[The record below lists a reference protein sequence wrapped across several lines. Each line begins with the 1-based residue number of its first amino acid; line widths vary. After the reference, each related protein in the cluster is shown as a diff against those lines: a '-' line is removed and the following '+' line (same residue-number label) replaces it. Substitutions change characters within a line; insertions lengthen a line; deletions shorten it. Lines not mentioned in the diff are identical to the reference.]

1 LAGRN
6 VRFPARFFL
15 FRLASLACLF
25 ALRHKPY
32 LSATPK
38 CLCKL
43 NAQGKNNLT
52 SPIVI
57 NSAVKAEDF
66 LWSSIMQTIGQF
78 HFVGNKLSRRM

>member
-1 LAGRN
+1 
-6 VRFPARFFL
+6 
-15 FRLASLACLF
+15 
-25 ALRHKPY
+25 
-32 LSATPK
+32 
-38 CLCKL
+38 LCKL
-43 NAQGKNNLT
+43 NAQGNNNLT